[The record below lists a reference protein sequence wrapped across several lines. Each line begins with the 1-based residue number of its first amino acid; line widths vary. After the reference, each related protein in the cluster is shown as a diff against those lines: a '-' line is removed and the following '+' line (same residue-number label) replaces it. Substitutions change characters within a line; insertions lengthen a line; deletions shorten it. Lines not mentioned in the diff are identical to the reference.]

1 MDSPDIEGAT
11 SKTPEGKNTE
21 DSVEFEK
28 KQVNLS
34 FGLDLSDD
42 AILREGPSS
51 SNLSLSLIFERRA
64 LSKTFKLTPVLQEP
78 KKDIVK
84 ASDSKEKEVLL
95 DLTTPQQGITVNH
108 GTSCPERPVKNHK
121 LVLPSAEIL
130 PSSFHRRVLP
140 HYT

>member
-108 GTSCPERPVKNHK
+108 GTSCPDSCD
-121 LVLPSAEIL
+121 LADSG
-130 PSSFHRRVLP
+130 
-140 HYT
+140 T